1 VSSPSDERPTQRQI
15 SDLSLDQLIMLQ
27 EADSV
32 PTTPRPRQSDSGGN
46 DGTADRDLVL
56 PWWMRPINVVALIVT
71 TALIAGMVGFMVGD
85 AAAEPDPN
93 EVDIGFLQD
102 MRGHHEQAVQM
113 GFIYLTIDDTD
124 PGLRTI
130 ARSIIF
136 GQGIEIGRMIQ
147 MLRDVGATEANETG
161 VAMTWMGMSADVDD
175 MPGMATNDE
184 LLVLGNAAGAEAD
197 QIFVDLMTEHHLG
210 GIEMATFA
218 AERAALPE
226 VRRMAAA
233 MAGAQ
238 SDEIAEMRGQLD

>member
-1 VSSPSDERPTQRQI
+1 
-15 SDLSLDQLIMLQ
+15 
-27 EADSV
+27 
-32 PTTPRPRQSDSGGN
+32 
-46 DGTADRDLVL
+46 
-56 PWWMRPINVVALIVT
+56 
-71 TALIAGMVGFMVGD
+71 
-85 AAAEPDPN
+85 
-93 EVDIGFLQD
+93 
-102 MRGHHEQAVQM
+102 M

-184 LLVLGNAAGAEAD
+184 LLVLGNATGAEAD

>member
-1 VSSPSDERPTQRQI
+1 
-15 SDLSLDQLIMLQ
+15 MLQ

-32 PTTPRPRQSDSGGN
+32 PTTPRPRQSDSGGH

-56 PWWMRPINVVALIVT
+56 PWWMRPINAIALIVT

-184 LLVLGNAAGAEAD
+184 LLVLGNAAGTEAD

-238 SDEIAEMRGQLD
+238 TDEIAEMRGQLD

>member
-1 VSSPSDERPTQRQI
+1 
-15 SDLSLDQLIMLQ
+15 MLQ
-27 EADSV
+27 EAD
-32 PTTPRPRQSDSGGN
+32 TPPVADRGSGNGGGGGGDN
-46 DGTADRDLVL
+46 DGDGGGDDGIVL
-56 PWWMRPINVVALIVT
+56 PWWMRPINTIALIITV
-71 TALIAGMVGFMVGD
+71 ALIAGMVGFMVGD
-85 AAAEPDPN
+85 AAADLDPN
-93 EVDIGFLQD
+93 EIDIGFLQD

-175 MPGMATNDE
+175 MPGMATDDE
-184 LLVLGNAAGAEAD
+184 LLELGNARGAEAD

-210 GIEMATFA
+210 GIEMAAYA
-218 AERAALPE
+218 AERANIDE
-226 VRRMAAA
+226 VRAMAASMAAA
-233 MAGAQ
+233 QRG
-238 SDEIAEMRGQLD
+238 EIAEMLGQLD